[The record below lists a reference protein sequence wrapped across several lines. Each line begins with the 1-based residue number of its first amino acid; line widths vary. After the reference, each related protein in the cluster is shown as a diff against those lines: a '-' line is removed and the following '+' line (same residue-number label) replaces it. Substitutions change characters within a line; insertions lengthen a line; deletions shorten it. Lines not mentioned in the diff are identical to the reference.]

1 MSDAVTSHYERGD
14 LLEALRA
21 GLAEQGLPMTREA
34 ISAADEFHIG
44 GAAAT
49 DALLSHLGD
58 LAGKRVLDLGSGLGG
73 PARHMAAAGAAFR
86 GVDLT
91 PEFVRTA
98 RALTDELGMSVA
110 FDLGDVIALDFDD
123 GAFDLVTLIHVGMN
137 IADKRALFAEAERVL
152 APGGAFGIYEVMRM
166 ATGDLTYPLPW
177 SSEDATNHVAGPGA
191 YREAAEAAGLT
202 LIHERERGEVARA
215 FFAERMAAMKD
226 GPPPFGLH
234 ITMGPDAGPR
244 TRNMTVAVNAGTLA
258 PVEMIFR
265 KEG

>member
-21 GLAEQGLPMTREA
+21 GLAEQGLPMTRA
-34 ISAADEFHIG
+34 SLSAADEFHIG

-58 LAGKRVLDLGSGLGG
+58 LSGKRVLDLGSGLGG
-73 PARHMAAAGAAFR
+73 PARHMAAMGAEVR

-98 RALTDELGMSVA
+98 KALTDDLGMSVTFA
-110 FDLGDVIALDFDD
+110 EGDVTDLAFAD
-123 GAFDLVTLIHVGMN
+123 ASFDLVTLIHVGMN
-137 IADKRALFAEAERVL
+137 VADKGALFYEAARVL
-152 APGGAFGIYEVMRM
+152 REGGSFAIYEVMRM
-166 ATGDLTYPLPW
+166 ADGELTFPLPW
-177 SSEDATNHVAGPGA
+177 SSEPATNHVAEPGA
-191 YREAAEAAGLT
+191 YTDAADAAGLT

-244 TRNMTVAVNAGTLA
+244 TRNMTEAVNAGTLA